1 MKAYETTFQKMVE
14 GTKQFQVPLYQRPY
28 SWGKKELQQLWN
40 DITEQMAEG
49 ENSDS
54 PWAAA
59 TGHFLGSVVLAPA
72 TMAASD
78 LTRWL
83 LIDGQQRLTTLT
95 IAFAAIRDRL
105 RVLQSDEAEEAGEAD
120 RIHNTYLVNQYKKR
134 LDRYRVLPTQS
145 DLAAF
150 RAIIDG
156 GAEAGGSDR
165 VGYSYNY
172 FAGRIRS
179 YSAEELLALEATIGR
194 GLSLVEIQ
202 ADRSDNVFRIFES
215 LNNTGKSLSQTDLL
229 RNYIFMLLPETGQE
243 VYDEV
248 WLPMQAELGPENLE
262 VLAWLDL
269 VLRGDENA
277 KQREVYRTQQQ
288 RLEKIARAGG
298 EQAVREELEE
308 LRHLGGLLLRIV
320 EPEHE
325 DDPGLRTALTRL
337 AEWGNTIYRPLALK
351 LMVLRDEGH
360 ASTEQVE
367 RALGHIESYLV
378 RRMLVRIHAQGLN
391 IAFLRAP
398 AKLVPG
404 EPVDEFVHRYLSN
417 PRLRWPSDDE
427 VTGIIMTGSFYWTG
441 RSHQRLYIMRR
452 LEETYAPPG
461 QAGFPTVKMA
471 IEHVMPG
478 RLTPSWDGLLA
489 DQADQGETGKELQ
502 ERLSHTLGNLVMVPD
517 GTALPNHMIER
528 KQQIYAASALR
539 MNREIADAASWGRPE
554 IEERSRRLAE
564 RAITVWPSPRRSV
577 SMTEE
582 TLFSTEPISQ
592 VTAMIP
598 AGRWTTCQAIAQV
611 AGTAP
616 IAVSSFLRDHPG
628 VPNAHRVFNSKGE
641 STIGSHLSQH
651 KLVKEGLGFHP
662 DGRPL
667 PGQRLSS
674 EELAQLFGLDVDPSQ
689 SRRERFLAL
698 LNEHRSPLVAQQ
710 VEFLLREWEEL
721 GGFFSWGDG
730 QETSCSLT
738 MWGRETSRGERWA
751 LVFYPVS
758 GVAEVVFQHLA
769 RRPPFDNEEMRREL
783 LKRLNNVSRIDL
795 PENAVSRRPSFPLEA
810 LLGSGAA
817 EVREVLAWF
826 HATCRAWQL
835 NRR

>member
-14 GTKQFQVPLYQRPY
+14 GTKQFRVPLYQRPY
-28 SWGKKELQQLWN
+28 SWGKKELQQIWS

-49 ENSDS
+49 EGSES
-54 PWAAA
+54 PWSAA

-72 TMAASD
+72 TMTASD

-105 RVLQSDEAEEAGEAD
+105 RSLEPEESDELGEAD

-156 GAEAGGSDR
+156 GAEAGGTDKI
-165 VGYSYNY
+165 GYSYNY

-202 ADRSDNVFRIFES
+202 ADQGDNVFRIFES

-229 RNYIFMLLPETGQE
+229 RNYVFMLLPDTGQA

-248 WLPMQAELGPENLE
+248 WLPMQSELGPENLE

-288 RLEKIARAGG
+288 RLERIARVGG

-320 EPEHE
+320 EPDHE
-325 DDPGLRTALTRL
+325 DDPGLRTALKRL

-360 ASTEQVE
+360 VSTEQVE

-378 RRMLVRIHAQGLN
+378 RRMLVRIHTQGLN

-404 EPVDEFVHRYLSN
+404 DPADEFVHRYLSN
-417 PRLRWPSDDE
+417 PRLRWPSDED
-427 VTGIIMTGSFYWTG
+427 VTNAIMTGSFYWTG
-441 RSHQRLYIMRR
+441 RSHQRLYVMRR

-461 QAGFPTVKMA
+461 QSGFPPVKMA
-471 IEHVMPG
+471 IAHVMPS

-489 DQADQGETGKELQ
+489 SQADRDETGKELQ
-502 ERLSHTLGNLVMVPD
+502 ERLHHTLGNLVVVPD
-517 GTALPNHMIER
+517 GTTLSDHMSER
-528 KQQIYAASALR
+528 KQQIYAAGALR
-539 MNREIADAASWGRPE
+539 MNREVTDAVSWGRPE
-554 IEERSRRLAE
+554 IEGRNGHLAE
-564 RAITVWPSPRRSV
+564 RAIAVWSSPRRST
-577 SMTEE
+577 SMSEE
-582 TLFSTEPISQ
+582 TLLSTEPISQ

-598 AGRWTTCQAIAQV
+598 AGRWTTCQSIAQV

-616 IAVSSFLRDHPG
+616 VTVSSFLRDHPG
-628 VPNAHRVFNSKGE
+628 TPNAHRVFNSKGE
-641 STIGSHLSQH
+641 STIGAHLSRS
-651 KLVKEGLGFHP
+651 KLLEEGLGFHP

-667 PGQRLSS
+667 PGQRLPS
-674 EELAQLFGLDVDPSQ
+674 EELAQLSGLDVDPSQ
-689 SRRERFLAL
+689 SRMERFHTL
-698 LNEHRSPLVAQQ
+698 LNEHRSPMVTQQ
-710 VEFLLREWEEL
+710 VEFLLRGWEGL
-721 GGFFSWGDG
+721 GGSFSWGSG

-738 MWGRETSRGERWA
+738 MWGPETSKDERWA

-783 LKRLNNVSRIDL
+783 LKRLNGVSRIDL
-795 PENAVSRRPSFPLEA
+795 PEDSVSRRPSFPLEA
-810 LLGSGAA
+810 LLGSGGS
-817 EVREVLAWF
+817 EIRDVLAWF
-826 HATCRAWQL
+826 HEACQEWQL